1 MSKKIYVQTYGCQMN
16 QYDTERIIGVM
27 GREGYERT
35 ERIDCADL
43 IVLNTCSVRDKAEQ
57 KVYSA
62 LGNWREFKKERD
74 DVVIGVGGC
83 VAQQE
88 GENLLKRVPHLDL
101 VFGTHNIHKLPD
113 LVEQVYALRMRPVET
128 AFYRDPAYME
138 DAEDRSQVHGVKAFV
153 TIMQGCNKVCS
164 FCIVPHVRGRELS
177 RPSAKIIAEV
187 ESLVGRGVVEVM
199 LLGQNVNSY
208 GKLTPGELSFPEL
221 LARVN
226 IIEGLRRIRFTT
238 SHPQDLSLELI
249 EAFATLENLCEHLHL
264 PVQSG
269 ADTVLSRMRRGYTR
283 DEYLQRI
290 EGLHKRC
297 PNVALSSDIIVGFP
311 GETDAEFDQTLELLE
326 QVQYDEIYSF
336 TYSPRPQTVS
346 AKIYTDD
353 IPSDVKKERL
363 KIVQTLQQQ
372 ISLKKNRSR
381 IGNTEEILI
390 DGPSKLKN
398 GQVMGRTRSNRIVNV
413 TGAEQLVGRILPIRI
428 TGATATSLI
437 GEAWA
442 DSSTQNS
449 RLEGDM
455 A

>member
-1 MSKKIYVQTYGCQMN
+1 
-16 QYDTERIIGVM
+16 
-27 GREGYERT
+27 
-35 ERIDCADL
+35 
-43 IVLNTCSVRDKAEQ
+43 
-57 KVYSA
+57 
-62 LGNWREFKKERD
+62 
-74 DVVIGVGGC
+74 
-83 VAQQE
+83 
-88 GENLLKRVPHLDL
+88 
-101 VFGTHNIHKLPD
+101 
-113 LVEQVYALRMRPVET
+113 
-128 AFYRDPAYME
+128 
-138 DAEDRSQVHGVKAFV
+138 
-153 TIMQGCNKVCS
+153 
-164 FCIVPHVRGRELS
+164 
-177 RPSAKIIAEV
+177 
-187 ESLVGRGVVEVM
+187 
-199 LLGQNVNSY
+199 
-208 GKLTPGELSFPEL
+208 
-221 LARVN
+221 
-226 IIEGLRRIRFTT
+226 
-238 SHPQDLSLELI
+238 LI

-311 GETDAEFDQTLELLE
+311 GETDAEFDQTLDLLE

-381 IGNTEEILI
+381 IGDTEEILI

-413 TGAEQLVGRILPIRI
+413 TGAEQLVGRLLPIRI

-437 GEAWA
+437 GETRA